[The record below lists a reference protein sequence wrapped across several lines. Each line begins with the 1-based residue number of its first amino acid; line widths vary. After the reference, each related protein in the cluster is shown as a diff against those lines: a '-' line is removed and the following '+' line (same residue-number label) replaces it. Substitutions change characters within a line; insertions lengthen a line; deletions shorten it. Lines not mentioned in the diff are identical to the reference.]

1 MENDLREKILETA
14 KGIFS
19 KEGYKGATINS
30 IAKKAGISPST
41 IYLYFE
47 GKKDLFQALN
57 ISEDEALLDV
67 HNANRTSIIQMALI
81 LFGEHGYDGVSMDM
95 IARKS
100 GYSKASLYQYFKDKE
115 DLYSAVMQET
125 PFHFNFMSIQPE
137 MDGYDLEEAI
147 KKIGLAYLSIFN
159 TPERTAFTRAI
170 IRDSNR
176 HPEISNIYHKNGI
189 GYVSQCVETV
199 LRKYAGS
206 IQGNPDLYL
215 ASKTYV
221 GSLFGFAIQYK
232 VVVGVEPRYT
242 DQEVVDTLTKIFLH
256 GILGEVERGEPEKI

>member
-1 MENDLREKILETA
+1 MESDIRERILETA
-14 KGIFS
+14 KALFLR
-19 KEGYKGATINS
+19 EGYRGTTINA
-30 IAKKAGISPST
+30 IAKAAGISPST
-41 IYLYFE
+41 IYLYFN

-57 ISEDEALLDV
+57 ISEDEAMQDAY
-67 HNANRTSIIQMALI
+67 NANRDAILKEALI

-95 IARKS
+95 LARQS
-100 GYSKASLYQYFKDKE
+100 GYSKATLYQYFKDKE

-147 KKIGLAYLSIFN
+147 RKIGLAYLSIFN

-170 IRDSNR
+170 IRDSKR

-189 GYVSQCVETV
+189 GYVARCVETV
-199 LRKYAGS
+199 LRKYTGA
-206 IQGNPDLYL
+206 IREDLDLYL

-232 VVVGVEPRYT
+232 IVVGVEPQYS
-242 DQEVVDTLTKIFLH
+242 DEAVVETLTKIFLG
-256 GILGEVERGEPEKI
+256 GIMKQA